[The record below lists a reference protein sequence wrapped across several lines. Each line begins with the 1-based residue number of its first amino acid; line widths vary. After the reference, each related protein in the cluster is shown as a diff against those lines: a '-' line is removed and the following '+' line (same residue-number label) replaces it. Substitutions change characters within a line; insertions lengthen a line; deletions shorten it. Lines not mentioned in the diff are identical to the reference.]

1 MDITETPWTTPG
13 STHVELVQVPAAQIH
28 AMAGGCAVP
37 GLSPFLGVPESRW
50 LWQIRSSQISADP
63 GDHPWI
69 TRLIVDTT
77 TGTTVGLAGFHG
89 PPDDRG
95 MVEIGY
101 RVDPVWQRRGYARAA
116 LEILI
121 SVARTHP
128 AVRVLRATISPDNA
142 ASIALVSRYGF
153 QVVGE
158 QWDEQDG
165 LETIYEVDAEAP
177 LST

>member
-1 MDITETPWTTPG
+1 MPWASPG
-13 STHVELVQVPAAQIH
+13 STNVELVQVPASQIH
-28 AMAGGCAVP
+28 ALAGGSTVP

-50 LWQIRSSQISADP
+50 LWQIRSTQISAAP

-77 TGTTVGLAGFHG
+77 IGATVGLAGFHG

-101 RVDPVWQRRGYARAA
+101 RVDPPRQRRGYARAA
-116 LEILI
+116 VEILI
-121 SVARTHP
+121 LVARMHP

-142 ASIALVSRYGF
+142 ASIALVAQHGF
-153 QVVGE
+153 RAVGE

-165 LETIYEVDAEAP
+165 LETIYEIDAVTP
-177 LST
+177 LSA

>member
-1 MDITETPWTTPG
+1 MDITETPWTSRG
-13 STHVELVQVPAAQIH
+13 SAPVELVQVPAKQIH
-28 AMAGGCAVP
+28 AMAGGSAVA

-50 LWQIRSSQISADP
+50 LWQIRSAQISADP
-63 GDHPWI
+63 IDHPWI

-101 RVDPVWQRRGYARAA
+101 RVDPAWQRRGYARAA

-121 SVARTHP
+121 FVAQTHP
-128 AVRVLRATISPDNA
+128 RVRVLRATISPDNA
-142 ASIALVSRYGF
+142 ASIALVAQYGF
-153 QVVGE
+153 RVVGE

-165 LETIYEVDAEAP
+165 LETIYEIDAAAP

>member
-1 MDITETPWTTPG
+1 M
-13 STHVELVQVPAAQIH
+13 PAAQIH
-28 AMAGGCAVP
+28 AMAGGSVVP
-37 GLSPFLGVPESRW
+37 GLSPFLGVPDSRW
-50 LWQIRSSQISADP
+50 LWEIRSSQISADP
-63 GDHPWI
+63 RDHAWI

-101 RVDPVWQRRGYARAA
+101 RVDPAWQRRGYARAA
-116 LEILI
+116 VEILI
-121 SVARTHP
+121 SAARTHP

-142 ASIALVSRYGF
+142 ASIALVAQYGF
-153 QVVGE
+153 VAVGE

-165 LETIYEVDAEAP
+165 LETIYETDATAL
-177 LST
+177 LSA

>member
-1 MDITETPWTTPG
+1 MDITEKPWTRPG
-13 STHVELVQVPAAQIH
+13 SAHVALVQVPATQIH
-28 AMAGGCAVP
+28 AMAGGSVVP
-37 GLSPFLGVPESRW
+37 GLSPFLGAPESSW
-50 LWQIRSSQISADP
+50 LWQIRSAQISADP

-69 TRLIVDTT
+69 TRLVVDTT

-101 RVDPVWQRRGYARAA
+101 RVDPAWQRRGYARAA

-121 SVARTHP
+121 SVARRHP
-128 AVRVLRATISPDNA
+128 RVRVLRATISPVND
-142 ASIALVSRYGF
+142 ASITLVTQYGF
-153 QVVGE
+153 LAVGE

-165 LETIYEVDAEAP
+165 LETIYEIDAASP
-177 LST
+177 LSA